1 MIEKLPPICRLGQTM
16 LEKKLLLYFERR
28 KSLPFE
34 WRVKHSTGYDPT
46 TIPALMGDWEFVPIF
61 EIGQSVSLFQY
72 KQDREKAIEHF
83 ETYKPMEV
91 KRRARREKR
100 KARGPRVRRRK

>member
-34 WRVKHSTGYDPT
+34 WRVKHSTGYDVSTMP
-46 TIPALMGDWEFVPIF
+46 PLLGDWEFVPMF
-61 EIGQSVSLFQY
+61 EVGWSVFLFQY
-72 KQDREKAIEHF
+72 KPDRSKAIEHF
-83 ETYKPMEV
+83 ETYKPVEV